1 MAGNAAP
8 IFTRVGDVSTDGT
21 TGMAQLVTA
30 AAPDYTGVDANYA
43 LAFTADATN
52 GGFLA
57 RLRFKAGGTNVAAV
71 ARIFLN
77 NGSAHTTAA
86 NNAFYGEV
94 SLPATTA
101 ATATATVDVDY
112 EINIALPANFRV
124 YWGLGAAVASGWVCT
139 AIGGKY

>member
-8 IFTRVGDVSTDGT
+8 IFTRLGDVSTNGT
-21 TGMAQLVTA
+21 TGMAQANA
-30 AAPDYTGVDANYA
+30 ASAADYTGVSANYV

-57 RLRFKAGGTNVAAV
+57 RLRFKAIGTNVAAV

-77 NGSAHTTAA
+77 NGSTAGTAA